1 MKIKEIK
8 NDLPKTKPIKERM
21 ELFVPNI
28 NKNLPNRNGC
38 IYAIIGSPGSGKS
51 NLLFST
57 LFKNKHYYRGKFD
70 NLYLITPES
79 SFLSLSKHPFEEHDK
94 VYHDLNEDVLQTIY
108 NEIMDYKKEALEDER
123 PIEHSC
129 IIIDDFANDLKD
141 NNIVIALK
149 KLLIKSRHINTFFIF
164 TLQAYNMFPLV
175 LRKLITN
182 ISLFK
187 PKNNVE
193 TESVRKELLNMSLD
207 DFNQLYNYVF
217 SEPYT
222 HMDVDTGSME
232 IRKNFQLLNF
242 DEK

>member
-1 MKIKEIK
+1 MRIVEIK
-8 NDLPKTKPIKERM
+8 NSLPDTKPLKEIM
-21 ELFVPNI
+21 EVFIPNI
-28 NKNLPNRNGC
+28 DRNLPSKNGS

-57 LFKNKHYYRGKFD
+57 LFKNSNYYRSKFD

-79 SFLSLSKHPFEEHDK
+79 SFLSLQKHPFQSHDK
-94 VYHDLNEDVLQTIY
+94 VFHELDTHVLEIIFDELLDL
-108 NEIMDYKKEALEDER
+108 KKQALEEER

-129 IIIDDFANDLKD
+129 IIIDDFADGLKD
-141 NNIVIALK
+141 KQIIQSLK

-182 ISLFK
+182 ITLFK

-193 TESVRKELLNMSLD
+193 TESIRSELLQMSKD
-207 DFNQLYNYVF
+207 DFQVLTNYIYDKPYN
-217 SEPYT
+217 
-222 HMDVDTGSME
+222 HLDLDTNTME
-232 IRKNFQLLNF
+232 IRKNYNLLNI
-242 DEK
+242 EK